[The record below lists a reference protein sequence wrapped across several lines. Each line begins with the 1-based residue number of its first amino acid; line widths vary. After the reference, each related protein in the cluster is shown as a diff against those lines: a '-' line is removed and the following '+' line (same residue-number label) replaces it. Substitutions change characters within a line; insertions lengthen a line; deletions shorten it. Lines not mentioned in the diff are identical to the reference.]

1 MLPGLLPAI
10 PAVVPVKPGV
20 SPVLPALT
28 PASPDAVPAF
38 PGGLPVNPA
47 VVPVNP
53 DAFPVNPEVAY
64 RRLFTLFLECA
75 GLTALYRSFPTVE
88 RASRPFRR
96 TEQRAGTPALL
107 VRTLNR

>member
-10 PAVVPVKPGV
+10 PAVVPVKSGLT
-20 SPVLPALT
+20 PVLPAAT
-28 PASPDAVPAF
+28 PANPDAIPAF
-38 PGGLPVNPA
+38 PGGLPANPDMA
-47 VVPVNP
+47 PVNP

-96 TEQRAGTPALL
+96 TEQRAGTPAPL
-107 VRTLNR
+107 VRTMNR